1 VVIPA
6 ITGPDVPSLPVILLT
21 FKQDEDEDEDDDE
34 YEDDEDDDEGEEGE
48 EYDMMT
54 F

>member
-6 ITGPDVPSLPVILLT
+6 NTGPDVPSLLVMLLT
-21 FKQDEDEDEDDDE
+21 FKPDEDDDEDEDE
-34 YEDDEDDDEGEEGE
+34 EDDEGEGE

>member
-6 ITGPDVPSLPVILLT
+6 ITGPDVPSLPVMLLT
-21 FKQDEDEDEDDDE
+21 FKPGKED
-34 YEDDEDDDEGEEGE
+34 DDEDDDEDEEEEEEGE

>member
-6 ITGPDVPSLPVILLT
+6 NTGPDVPSLLVMLLT
-21 FKQDEDEDEDDDE
+21 FKPDEDEDEDE
-34 YEDDEDDDEGEEGE
+34 EDDEGEGE

>member
-1 VVIPA
+1 VVIPTN
-6 ITGPDVPSLPVILLT
+6 TGPDVPSLLVMLLT
-21 FKQDEDEDEDDDE
+21 FKPDEDEDEDE
-34 YEDDEDDDEGEEGE
+34 EDDEGEGE

>member
-6 ITGPDVPSLPVILLT
+6 NTGPDVPSLLVMLLT
-21 FKQDEDEDEDDDE
+21 FKPGKEDDDEDEDE
-34 YEDDEDDDEGEEGE
+34 EDDEGEGE